1 MSIRLKRPFRD
12 LCEMIEGR
20 RERRRREGM
29 QKEQE
34 KQASFEDWALAQRTR
49 PNDVLEKIDVLVDLS
64 EAEKRLEATY
74 SELGRPGHRAAALLR
89 VMLLQ
94 HLYGLSDPQAEAQL
108 GDRLSFQKFVGLR
121 SGEAVPDE
129 TAICRFRQRM
139 IAAGLHERLLD
150 LLNEQLAAAG
160 YLVKRTL
167 LVDAT
172 LVESSRKRPDRE
184 AARSGTAPDGDAR
197 YAKKHGKS
205 YYGYKAH
212 ISADGD
218 NQLVCRAR
226 LTRSTVDDS
235 QVFGELIDA
244 RPRAVYA
251 DRIYDS
257 LRNKAFL
264 RSCGSANGIMKKGGR
279 GITVT
284 VDDRA
289 RNRRKN
295 RRRRQVERIFAH
307 WKRWQNYRIVRYLGL
322 VKNQLELTLKAVTY
336 NLRRLVSLATA

>member
-1 MSIRLKRPFRD
+1 
-12 LCEMIEGR
+12 
-20 RERRRREGM
+20 M
-29 QKEQE
+29 QQPWD

-49 PNDVLEKIDVLVDLS
+49 PNEVLERISTLVDLS
-64 EAEKRLEATY
+64 EAERRLEATY
-74 SELGRPGHRAAALLR
+74 SELGRPGHRAAVLLR

-108 GDRLSFQKFVGLR
+108 GDRLSFQKFAGLR
-121 SGEAVPDE
+121 AGEAVPDE
-129 TAICRFRQRM
+129 STICRFRQRM
-139 IAAGLHERLLD
+139 IAAGLHERLLE
-150 LLNEQLAAAG
+150 LLNKQLAAAG
-160 YLVKRTL
+160 YLVKRTM

-172 LVESSRKRPDRE
+172 LVESSRTRPDRDS
-184 AARSGTAPDGDAR
+184 ARSGTAPDADAR

-212 ISADGD
+212 ISADGRH
-218 NQLVCRAR
+218 QLVCRAL

-235 QVFGELIDA
+235 KVFGELIEGQ
-244 RPRAVYA
+244 PRAVYA

-264 RSCGSANGIMKKGGR
+264 RERGSANGIMKKGGR
-279 GITVT
+279 GILVT
-284 VDDRA
+284 PADRA

-295 RRRRQVERIFAH
+295 RRRRQIERIFGH
-307 WKRWQNYRIVRYLGL
+307 WKRCQGYRVVRYLGL

-336 NLRRLVSLATA
+336 NLRRFVTLATA